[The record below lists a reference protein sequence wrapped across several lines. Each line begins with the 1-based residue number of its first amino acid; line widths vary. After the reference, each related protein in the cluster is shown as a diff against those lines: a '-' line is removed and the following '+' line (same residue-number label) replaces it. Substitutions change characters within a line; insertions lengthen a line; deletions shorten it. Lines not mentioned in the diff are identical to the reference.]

1 MQYDFD
7 RVVSRAKNFSAKY
20 DERVKNFGTDQVIP
34 LWIADMDFPTA
45 QPIIDAA
52 VRRAQEG
59 IHQGMGHHVC
69 IGVPQQPQVVRNL
82 HPAQNQFPAG
92 HQPVYV
98 IAMSDSHRPILSAKM
113 AWPQVRS
120 RGVVIFK
127 LSSLPRVR

>member
-1 MQYDFD
+1 MLADVPQ
-7 RVVSRAKNFSAKY
+7 SR
-20 DERVKNFGTDQVIP
+20 RP
-34 LWIADMDFPTA
+34 
-45 QPIIDAA
+45 
-52 VRRAQEG
+52 QEG
-59 IHQGMGHHVC
+59 IHQGVGHHVC
-69 IGVPQQPQVVRNL
+69 IGVPQQPQVVGNL

>member
-1 MQYDFD
+1 MSSDNNETRHVQIAVADPTPLGL
-7 RVVSRAKNFSAKY
+7 
-20 DERVKNFGTDQVIP
+20 FGTFRGDVCC
-34 LWIADMDFPTA
+34 
-45 QPIIDAA
+45 
-52 VRRAQEG
+52 
-59 IHQGMGHHVC
+59 IHAE
-69 IGVPQQPQVVRNL
+69 
-82 HPAQNQFPAG
+82 AQNQFPAG